1 MAPPERRRRSTQRD
15 IAQRAGVS
23 QATVSLVISGG
34 AASTQIAESTRRA
47 VLAAADEM
55 GYTANVAA
63 RSLKGGRNRLL
74 GLYTF
79 ESVFPTDQ
87 RDFYYPFLLGVE
99 EEAAR
104 QGYDLLL
111 FSSTGTD
118 RDAARFGPREPGAA
132 DTPAGVSGT
141 QAAERSIYVG
151 GSNRLK
157 IADGCVLLG
166 RNVRREELSALVRED
181 FPFVFVGRR
190 EVDDAELSYV
200 AADYVAATGA
210 LVAELARLGHRRIL
224 YLRALEDSEP
234 TRDREEGYRRGLAE
248 AGIVPDEALIRT
260 LADPA
265 DLSIERVEE
274 WIGGLGITALL
285 VEPTEDDRLTEA
297 LATMAGTRRVRFP
310 ADCSLALLGDPPCWT
325 AELRDWTRFSL
336 PRAQMAGQ
344 AVRVLIELLDQES
357 HEPRQL
363 TVPCAY
369 VPGDSIGP
377 VPAHRVGVR
386 PGVGTEPESDG
397 RPVT

>member
-15 IAQRAGVS
+15 IARRAGVS

-34 AASTQIAESTRRA
+34 AASSQIAESTRRA
-47 VLAAADEM
+47 VLAAAEEL
-55 GYTANVAA
+55 GYAANVAA

-99 EEAAR
+99 AEAAR

-111 FSSTGTD
+111 FSSGM
-118 RDAARFGPREPGAA
+118 GE
-132 DTPAGVSGT
+132 SGT
-141 QAAERSIYVG
+141 SRAERSIFVG
-151 GSNRLK
+151 GANRLK

-190 EVDDAELSYV
+190 EVDDGELSYV
-200 AADYVAATGA
+200 AADYVSATAA

-248 AGIVPDEALIRT
+248 AGIALDEALIRS

-265 DLSIERVEE
+265 DLSIERLEG
-274 WIGGLGITALL
+274 WIRELGITALL
-285 VEPTEDDRLTEA
+285 VEPTEDNRLTEA
-297 LATMAGTRRVRFP
+297 LATMASTERVRFP
-310 ADCSLALLGDPPCWT
+310 EDCSLALLGDPPSWIP
-325 AELRDWTRFSL
+325 ELRNWTRFSL
-336 PRAQMAGQ
+336 PRTQMAGE
-344 AVRVLIELLDQES
+344 AVRVLIELLDQETP
-357 HEPRQL
+357 EPRQL
-363 TVPCAY
+363 TVPCEF

-377 VPAHRVGVR
+377 VRTGGPILTR
-386 PGVGTEPESDG
+386 PVATDPVPLHPEPDG
-397 RPVT
+397 RPRT

>member
-15 IAQRAGVS
+15 IAQRTGVS

-118 RDAARFGPREPGAA
+118 RDAARFGPRDAHASGA
-132 DTPAGVSGT
+132 P
-141 QAAERSIYVG
+141 AAERSIYVG

-325 AELRDWTRFSL
+325 PELRDWTRFSL

-377 VPAHRVGVR
+377 VPAHHVPAHRVGSR

>member
-15 IAQRAGVS
+15 IAQRTGVS

-118 RDAARFGPREPGAA
+118 RDAARVGPREPGE
-132 DTPAGVSGT
+132 SGT
-141 QAAERSIYVG
+141 PAAERSIYVG

-325 AELRDWTRFSL
+325 PKSRDWTRFSL

-377 VPAHRVGVR
+377 VPENRAGAR
-386 PGVGTEPESDG
+386 PEPGTGSGPESDG
-397 RPVT
+397 RPAT

>member
-15 IAQRAGVS
+15 IAQRTGVS

-118 RDAARFGPREPGAA
+118 RDAARVGPREPAE
-132 DTPAGVSGT
+132 SGT
-141 QAAERSIYVG
+141 PAAERSIYVG

-285 VEPTEDDRLTEA
+285 IEPTEDDRLTEA

-310 ADCSLALLGDPPCWT
+310 ADCSLALLGDPPSWT
-325 AELRDWTRFSL
+325 PELRDWTRFSL

-344 AVRVLIELLDQES
+344 AVRVLIELLDQDS

-377 VPAHRVGVR
+377 VPASRADAGAR
-386 PGVGTEPESDG
+386 PEPEPDG
-397 RPVT
+397 RPAA

>member
-34 AASTQIAESTRRA
+34 AASAQIAESTRRA
-47 VLAAADEM
+47 VLAAAEEL
-55 GYTANVAA
+55 GYAANVAA

-99 EEAAR
+99 EETAR

-111 FSSTGTD
+111 FCSGGGGTG
-118 RDAARFGPREPGAA
+118 APGAA
-132 DTPAGVSGT
+132 NSSG
-141 QAAERSIYVG
+141 APMAERSIYAG
-151 GSNRLK
+151 GTNRLK

-190 EVDDAELSYV
+190 EVDDGELSYV
-200 AADYVAATGA
+200 AADYVSATAA

-224 YLRALEDSEP
+224 YLRAPQDSEP

-248 AGIVPDEALIRT
+248 AGIVADEALIRS

-265 DLSIERVEE
+265 DLTVEQVE
-274 WIGGLGITALL
+274 GWIGGLGITALL
-285 VEPTEDDRLTEA
+285 VEPTEDNRLTEA

-310 ADCSLALLGDPPCWT
+310 EDCSLALLGDPPSWT
-325 AELRDWTRFSL
+325 PKSRNWTRFSL
-336 PRAQMAGQ
+336 PRAQMAGE
-344 AVRVLIELLDQES
+344 AVRVLVELLDQETP
-357 HEPRQL
+357 EPRQL
-363 TVPCAY
+363 TVPCAF
-369 VPGDSIGP
+369 VPGDSVGP
-377 VPAHRVGVR
+377 VRTA
-386 PGVGTEPESDG
+386 GTRGG
-397 RPVT
+397 RPRT

>member
-15 IAQRAGVS
+15 IAQRTGVS

-118 RDAARFGPREPGAA
+118 RDAARFGPRDAHA
-132 DTPAGVSGT
+132 SGT
-141 QAAERSIYVG
+141 PAAERSIYVG

-325 AELRDWTRFSL
+325 PELRDWTRFSL

-377 VPAHRVGVR
+377 VPESRAGAHL
-386 PGVGTEPESDG
+386 EPESDG

>member
-15 IAQRAGVS
+15 IARHAGVS

-34 AASTQIAESTRRA
+34 AASNQIAESTRRA
-47 VLAAADEM
+47 VLAAAEEL
-55 GYTANVAA
+55 GYAANVAA

-87 RDFYYPFLLGVE
+87 RDFYYPFLLGVAE
-99 EEAAR
+99 ETAR

-111 FSSTGTD
+111 FSSDRGESSTGT
-118 RDAARFGPREPGAA
+118 P
-132 DTPAGVSGT
+132 T
-141 QAAERSIYVG
+141 AERSIYAG
-151 GSNRLK
+151 GANRLK

-190 EVDDAELSYV
+190 EVDDGELSYV
-200 AADYVAATGA
+200 AADYVSATGA

-248 AGIVPDEALIRT
+248 AGIVPDEALIRR

-265 DLSIERVEE
+265 DLSVDHLEE

-285 VEPTEDDRLTEA
+285 VEPTEDDRLTGA
-297 LATMAGTRRVRFP
+297 LATMAGTERVRFP
-310 ADCSLALLGDPPCWT
+310 ADCSLALLGDPPSWT
-325 AELRDWTRFSL
+325 PESRNWTRFSL
-336 PRAQMAGQ
+336 PRARMAGE
-344 AVRVLIELLDQES
+344 AVRVLIGLLDRES
-357 HEPRQL
+357 PEPRQL
-363 TVPCAY
+363 TVPCEF

-377 VPAHRVGVR
+377 VPAR
-386 PGVGTEPESDG
+386 PVPARPVPADPDG
-397 RPVT
+397 RPTT

>member
-1 MAPPERRRRSTQRD
+1 MASPERRRRSTQRD
-15 IAQRAGVS
+15 VAQRAGVS

-34 AASTQIAESTRRA
+34 AASTQIAESTHRA
-47 VLAAADEM
+47 VRAAAGEL

-111 FSSTGTD
+111 FSSTGAGE
-118 RDAARFGPREPGAA
+118 RESGGP
-132 DTPAGVSGT
+132 
-141 QAAERSIYVG
+141 AAERSIYVG

-190 EVDDAELSYV
+190 EVDDGELSYV
-200 AADYVAATGA
+200 AADYVSATGA
-210 LVAELARLGHRRIL
+210 LVAELVRLGHRRIL
-224 YLRALEDSEP
+224 YLRAVEDSEP

-248 AGIVPDEALIRT
+248 AGIAPDESLILS

-265 DLSIERVEE
+265 DLSAERIEG
-274 WIGGLGITALL
+274 WIAGLGITALL
-285 VEPTEDDRLTEA
+285 IEPTEDNRLTES
-297 LATMAGTRRVRFP
+297 LAAMAATRRVRFP
-310 ADCSLALLGDPPCWT
+310 QDCSLALLGDPPSWT
-325 AELRDWTRFSL
+325 PELRDWTRFSL
-336 PRAQMAGQ
+336 PRAEMAGR
-344 AVRVLIELLDQES
+344 AVRVLIDLLDEEIP
-357 HEPRQL
+357 EPHQL

-377 VPAHRVGVR
+377 VPTRPVGTGPTGPTGPASEGR
-386 PGVGTEPESDG
+386 PGT
-397 RPVT
+397 

>member
-15 IAQRAGVS
+15 IARRAGVS

-34 AASTQIAESTRRA
+34 AASAQIAEPTRRA
-47 VLAAADEM
+47 VLAAAEEL
-55 GYTANVAA
+55 GYAANVAA

-99 EEAAR
+99 EETAR

-111 FSSTGTD
+111 YCSGGSASGALNTS
-118 RDAARFGPREPGAA
+118 GAA
-132 DTPAGVSGT
+132 SASG
-141 QAAERSIYVG
+141 APRAERSIYAG
-151 GSNRLK
+151 GTNRLK

-190 EVDDAELSYV
+190 EVDDGELSYV
-200 AADYVAATGA
+200 AADYVSATAA

-224 YLRALEDSEP
+224 YLRAPEDSEP

-248 AGIVPDEALIRT
+248 AGIAVDEALIRS

-265 DLSIERVEE
+265 DLTVERLAG
-274 WIGGLGITALL
+274 WIDGLGITALL
-285 VEPTEDDRLTEA
+285 VEPAEDNRLTEA
-297 LATMAGTRRVRFP
+297 LATMAGTERVRFP
-310 ADCSLALLGDPPCWT
+310 EDCSLALLGDPPSWT
-325 AELRDWTRFSL
+325 PDSRNWTRFSL
-336 PRAQMAGQ
+336 PRAQMAGE
-344 AVRVLIELLDQES
+344 AVRVLIELLDQETP
-357 HEPRQL
+357 EPRQL
-363 TVPCAY
+363 TVPCAF
-369 VPGDSIGP
+369 VPGDSVGP
-377 VPAHRVGVR
+377 VRTTRTG
-386 PGVGTEPESDG
+386 G
-397 RPVT
+397 RGPRT

>member
-15 IAQRAGVS
+15 IARHAGVS

-34 AASTQIAESTRRA
+34 AASNQIAESTRRA
-47 VLAAADEM
+47 VLAAAEEL
-55 GYTANVAA
+55 GYAANVAA

-87 RDFYYPFLLGVE
+87 RDFYYPFLLGVAE
-99 EEAAR
+99 ETAR

-111 FSSTGTD
+111 FSSDRGETGT
-118 RDAARFGPREPGAA
+118 G
-132 DTPAGVSGT
+132 TPT
-141 QAAERSIYVG
+141 AERSIYAG
-151 GSNRLK
+151 GANRLK

-190 EVDDAELSYV
+190 EVDDGELSYV
-200 AADYVAATGA
+200 AADYVSATGA

-248 AGIVPDEALIRT
+248 AGIVPDEALIRR

-265 DLSIERVEE
+265 DLSVDHLEE

-297 LATMAGTRRVRFP
+297 LATMAGTERVRFP
-310 ADCSLALLGDPPCWT
+310 ADCSLALLGDPPSWT
-325 AELRDWTRFSL
+325 PESRNWTRFSL
-336 PRAQMAGQ
+336 PRARMAGE
-344 AVRVLIELLDQES
+344 AVRVLIGLLDRETP
-357 HEPRQL
+357 EPRQL
-363 TVPCAY
+363 TVPCEF

-377 VPAHRVGVR
+377 VPGR
-386 PGVGTEPESDG
+386 PVPARPVPADPDG
-397 RPVT
+397 RPTT

>member
-15 IAQRAGVS
+15 IAQRTGVS

-118 RDAARFGPREPGAA
+118 RDAARVGPREPAE
-132 DTPAGVSGT
+132 SGT
-141 QAAERSIYVG
+141 PAAERSIYVG

-285 VEPTEDDRLTEA
+285 IEPTEDDRLTEA

-310 ADCSLALLGDPPCWT
+310 ADCSLALLGDPPSWT
-325 AELRDWTRFSL
+325 PELRDWTRFSL

-344 AVRVLIELLDQES
+344 AVRVLIELLDQET

-377 VPAHRVGVR
+377 VPASRADAGAR
-386 PGVGTEPESDG
+386 PEPEPDG
-397 RPVT
+397 RPAA

>member
-1 MAPPERRRRSTQRD
+1 MAPPERRRPATQRD

-111 FSSTGTD
+111 FSSTG
-118 RDAARFGPREPGAA
+118 RGAKA
-132 DTPAGVSGT
+132 VRAGVGGAGESGAS
-141 QAAERSIYVG
+141 AAERSIYVG

-190 EVDDAELSYV
+190 EVDDGELSYV
-200 AADYVAATGA
+200 AADYVSATGA
-210 LVAELARLGHRRIL
+210 LVDELARLGHRRIL

-248 AGIVPDEALIRT
+248 AGIVPDEELIRS

-265 DLSIERVEE
+265 DLSVERVEE
-274 WIGGLGITALL
+274 WIDGLGITALL

-310 ADCSLALLGDPPCWT
+310 EDCSLALLGDPPSWT
-325 AELRDWTRFSL
+325 PELRDWTRFSL
-336 PRAQMAGQ
+336 PRARMAGQ
-344 AVRVLIELLDQES
+344 AVRVLIELLDQETP
-357 HEPRQL
+357 EPLQL

-377 VPAHRVGVR
+377 VPTR
-386 PGVGTEPESDG
+386 PGTEPDR
-397 RPVT
+397 RPV

>member
-15 IAQRAGVS
+15 IAQRTGVS

-118 RDAARFGPREPGAA
+118 RDAARFGPRDAA
-132 DTPAGVSGT
+132 ASGT
-141 QAAERSIYVG
+141 PAAERSIYVG

-325 AELRDWTRFSL
+325 PELRDWTRFSL

-377 VPAHRVGVR
+377 VPAHRVPAHRVGSR

>member
-1 MAPPERRRRSTQRD
+1 MAPPERRRRPTQRD
-15 IAQRAGVS
+15 IARRAGVS

-47 VLAAADEM
+47 VLAAAEEL
-55 GYTANVAA
+55 GYAANVAA

-87 RDFYYPFLLGVE
+87 RDFYYPFLLGVAE
-99 EEAAR
+99 ETAR

-111 FSSTGTD
+111 FSSDRGESGTGT
-118 RDAARFGPREPGAA
+118 PSA
-132 DTPAGVSGT
+132 D
-141 QAAERSIYVG
+141 RSIYVG
-151 GSNRLK
+151 GANRLK

-190 EVDDAELSYV
+190 EVDDGELSYV
-200 AADYVAATGA
+200 AADYVSATGA

-248 AGIVPDEALIRT
+248 AGIVPDEALIRR

-265 DLSIERVEE
+265 DLSIDHLEE
-274 WIGGLGITALL
+274 WIGGLGITSLL
-285 VEPTEDDRLTEA
+285 VEPTEDNRLTEA
-297 LATMAGTRRVRFP
+297 LATMAGTERVRFP
-310 ADCSLALLGDPPCWT
+310 ADCSLALLGDPPSWT
-325 AELRDWTRFSL
+325 PESRNWTRFSL
-336 PRAQMAGQ
+336 PRAQMAGE
-344 AVRVLIELLDQES
+344 AVRVLIELLDQET

-363 TVPCAY
+363 TVPCEF

-377 VPAHRVGVR
+377 VPAR
-386 PGVGTEPESDG
+386 PVAADPDG
-397 RPVT
+397 RPTT

>member
-1 MAPPERRRRSTQRD
+1 MAPPARRRRSTQRD
-15 IAQRAGVS
+15 IARRAGVS

-34 AASTQIAESTRRA
+34 VASTQIAESTRRA
-47 VLAAADEM
+47 VLAAAEEL

-87 RDFYYPFLLGVE
+87 RDFYYPFLLGVADE
-99 EEAAR
+99 TAR

-111 FSSTGTD
+111 FSSTDT
-118 RDAARFGPREPGAA
+118 AA
-132 DTPAGVSGT
+132 DRA
-141 QAAERSIYVG
+141 IYVG

-190 EVDDAELSYV
+190 EVDDGELSYV
-200 AADYVAATGA
+200 AADYVSATSA

-234 TRDREEGYRRGLAE
+234 TRDRAEGYRRGLAE
-248 AGIVPDEALIRT
+248 AGLVPDEALIRS

-265 DLSIERVEE
+265 ELSIEHVEE

-285 VEPTEDDRLTEA
+285 VEPAEDNRLTEA
-297 LATMAGTRRVRFP
+297 LAAVAGTERVRFP
-310 ADCSLALLGDPPCWT
+310 QDCSLALLGDPPSWT
-325 AELRDWTRFSL
+325 PESRNWTRFSL
-336 PRAQMAGQ
+336 PRAEMAGE
-344 AVRVLIELLDQES
+344 AVRVLIELLDQEAP
-357 HEPRQL
+357 EPQQL
-363 TVPCAY
+363 TVPCVF

-377 VPAHRVGVR
+377 APRSPAPRSPVPGSPAPRSVAPHSPV
-386 PGVGTEPESDG
+386 PPQPADG
-397 RPVT
+397 RPGT

>member
-34 AASTQIAESTRRA
+34 AASIQIAESTRRA

-79 ESVFPTDQ
+79 ESVFPTDR

-111 FSSTGTD
+111 FSSTGTG
-118 RDAARFGPREPGAA
+118 RGTARVGPRDSGE
-132 DTPAGVSGT
+132 SGT
-141 QAAERSIYVG
+141 PAAERSIYVG

-200 AADYVAATGA
+200 AADYVTATGA

-248 AGIVPDEALIRT
+248 AGIVPDEALIRS

-274 WIGGLGITALL
+274 WLGGLGITALL

-297 LATMAGTRRVRFP
+297 LATMAATRRVRFP
-310 ADCSLALLGDPPCWT
+310 EDCSLALLGDPPSWT
-325 AELRDWTRFSL
+325 PESRDWTRFSL
-336 PRAQMAGQ
+336 PRARMAGQ
-344 AVRVLIELLDQES
+344 AVRVLIELLDQET

-377 VPAHRVGVR
+377 VPVR
-386 PGVGTEPESDG
+386 SAATEPDG
-397 RPVT
+397 RPVA